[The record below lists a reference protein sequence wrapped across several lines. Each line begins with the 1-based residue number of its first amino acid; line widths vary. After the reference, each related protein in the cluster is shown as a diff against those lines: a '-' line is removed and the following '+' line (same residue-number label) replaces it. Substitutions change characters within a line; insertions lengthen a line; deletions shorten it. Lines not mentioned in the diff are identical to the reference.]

1 MKKFFMSIILLT
13 VSIIG
18 MATDYKDLLTVSV
31 NGVSSEQEATISVE
45 PTGGD
50 KYTLSLKN
58 FVMSQGDQKIG
69 VGNIVLPDITG
80 ETVDGTTLLETSQT
94 VKITEGNDP
103 SIDSW
108 IGPILP
114 EVPIE
119 LKAKI
124 QGGKLY
130 TVIHIDMKATLGQV
144 IEVVF
149 GRGYQLPNAGFE
161 NFHKEGTVDEPNAW
175 HSFAS
180 AKGVYAGTAKSL
192 GPYTFIAEGIMRPG
206 SNGNKSVLLQ
216 SASFLFIVANG
227 TMTTGCM
234 IAGSTI
240 ASDKKNHAEL
250 DMSSTEKDSNGDPFY
265 TLMNGRPDSLAVWVK
280 FTQGEAVAAHPYATM
295 SAAITDG
302 TYYQDPE
309 DKAYSNVLAK
319 AKNNKI
325 ESKGGAWQRIVVP
338 FDYVNKSVEGKA
350 ILVTLSTNADPGQG
364 SKGDKLYVDD
374 IELVYNSQLRGISV
388 DGTPVANFDPNTLSY
403 QLKTDKEPTA
413 DKIVATTNGALIKK
427 TIATTAEGWDVT
439 LTSLSNDLKS
449 QTVYTLHFTKDTP
462 SGIGTVDGT
471 SGDQVNSIYNLQGV
485 KVEAMQKD
493 GVYIVKKANGQTV
506 KVVGK

>member
-1 MKKFFMSIILLT
+1 
-13 VSIIG
+13 
-18 MATDYKDLLTVSV
+18 
-31 NGVSSEQEATISVE
+31 
-45 PTGGD
+45 
-50 KYTLSLKN
+50 
-58 FVMSQGDQKIG
+58 
-69 VGNIVLPDITG
+69 
-80 ETVDGTTLLETSQT
+80 
-94 VKITEGNDP
+94 
-103 SIDSW
+103 
-108 IGPILP
+108 
-114 EVPIE
+114 
-119 LKAKI
+119 
-124 QGGKLY
+124 
-130 TVIHIDMKATLGQV
+130 
-144 IEVVF
+144 
-149 GRGYQLPNAGFE
+149 
-161 NFHKEGTVDEPNAW
+161 
-175 HSFAS
+175 
-180 AKGVYAGTAKSL
+180 
-192 GPYTFIAEGIMRPG
+192 
-206 SNGNKSVLLQ
+206 
-216 SASFLFIVANG
+216 
-227 TMTTGCM
+227 
-234 IAGSTI
+234 
-240 ASDKKNHAEL
+240 
-250 DMSSTEKDSNGDPFY
+250 
-265 TLMNGRPDSLAVWVK
+265 MNGRPDSLAVWVK

-462 SGIGTVDGT
+462 SGIGTVNGT

-485 KVEAMQKD
+485 KVDAMQKD

>member
-1 MKKFFMSIILLT
+1 MKKIFTCMVLLAISI
-13 VSIIG
+13 SS

-45 PTGGD
+45 PTGED
-50 KYTLSLKN
+50 TYTLSLKN

-69 VGNIVLPDITG
+69 VGNIVLPNITG

-94 VKITEGNDP
+94 VEITEGDDP
-103 SIDSW
+103 SIGSW

-130 TVIHIDMKATLGQV
+130 TVIHIDMKATLGQI

-180 AKGVYAGTAKSL
+180 AKGTYASTVKLLGGTH
-192 GPYTFIAEGIMRPG
+192 TFISGVVRENAKGT
-206 SNGNKSVLLQ
+206 KSVLVEAT
-216 SASFLFIVANG
+216 SVFGIIANG
-227 TMTTGCM
+227 TITTGRM
-234 IAGSTI
+234 NAGAMS
-240 ASDKKNHAEL
+240 ASDKANHAEL
-250 DMSSTEKDSNGDPFY
+250 NMSFTDKDGNGDPFY
-265 TLMNGRPDSLAVWVK
+265 TLMNGKPDSLAVWVK
-280 FTQGEAVAAHPYATM
+280 FTQGKAVAAHPYATM
-295 SAAITDG
+295 SAAITNG

-325 ESKGGAWQRIVVP
+325 ESKNGAWQRIVVP

-388 DGTPVANFDPNTLSY
+388 DGTPVANFNPNTLSY

-427 TIATTAEGWDVT
+427 AITTTEKGWDVT
-439 LTSLSNDLKS
+439 LTSMSNDLKL
-449 QTVYTLHFTKDTP
+449 QTVYTLHFTKGTP
-462 SGIGTVDGT
+462 SGISTVNDT
-471 SGDQVNSIYNLQGV
+471 SADKAISIYNLQGV
-485 KVEAMQKD
+485 KVDAMQKD
-493 GVYIVKKANGQTV
+493 RVYIVKKTNGQTV